1 MRFGRGRQSYRLG
14 IDGGRSLAKF
24 VLVSIAKSGEAAA
37 PQETFEAAILDHVRA
52 AVIVAD
58 EHLRITY
65 CNPAAAELLG
75 ASGQETPGWSLA
87 ELFQGDGA
95 SQQVARGDYA
105 GELQCRRRDGSVFAA
120 QVRAAPFN
128 LPGRSARGVVL
139 SMQEVARTEAELRK
153 SHELLRLAQVAAMVG
168 IWEWDPATQ
177 ELWWT
182 PELAVLYGYPAE
194 DVHSYSDWS
203 SRVNPNDLRRV
214 EDERTRALAEHRP
227 FDVEFRLEHPSGSTR
242 WLRTRGGAIYDE
254 HGRPSRVFGITIDM
268 TERRRIEEALREAE
282 RKDEFLAVLSH
293 ELRNPLTP
301 IRNSLAILERAV
313 PGGSQALRAQ
323 AVIGRQV
330 GHLARLVDDLL
341 DVTRIARGKA
351 QLQQDR
357 FELGEIVGRTV
368 EDYRAAFVN
377 GGIAFVDAISADS
390 MWLVGDATRITQ
402 VVGNLLSNEV
412 KFTPRGGRVR
422 LTLERRDDTAVLS
435 VRDDGQGIAPDVLD
449 HIFEPFAQAPQT
461 PDRRSGGLGLGLA
474 LVRGLVQLHGGSVAV
489 SSAGLGRGAE
499 FTVHLPLEALPVM
512 GAEPA
517 ASNRRIRRRR
527 VLIIEDN
534 TEAAD
539 TLREV
544 LELSGHE
551 VQVAF
556 DGPGGLRDAGAFHP
570 DVVLCDIGLPGMT
583 GYEVARALRADERLR
598 GTLLVALT
606 GYSLPEDKRRASD
619 AGFAHHVRKPPNLDE
634 LLGLVDTTGGERQR
648 PSPL

>member
-1 MRFGRGRQSYRLG
+1 VF
-14 IDGGRSLAKF
+14 
-24 VLVSIAKSGEAAA
+24 IATSGEAAA
-37 PQETFEAAILDHVRA
+37 AAHGAFERAILEHVRA

-58 EHLRITY
+58 ERLQVTY
-65 CNPAAAELLG
+65 CNPAADELLG
-75 ASGQETPGWSLA
+75 ASGERTLGWPLA
-87 ELFQGDGA
+87 ELFQGEGA
-95 SQQVARGDYA
+95 TQQVARCDYT
-105 GELQCRRRDGSVFAA
+105 GELQCRRRDGSVFVAH
-120 QVRAAPFN
+120 VRAAPLK
-128 LPGRSARGVVL
+128 LPGMSAPGVVL
-139 SMQEVARTEAELRK
+139 SMHEVARAEAELRK

-168 IWEWDPATQ
+168 IWEWDPTTQ

-203 SRVNPNDLRRV
+203 SRVDPNDLRRV

-227 FDVEFRLEHPSGSTR
+227 FDVEFRLETPSGTTR

-268 TERRRIEEALREAE
+268 TERRRVEEALREAE

-323 AVIGRQV
+323 AIIGRQV

-351 QLQQDR
+351 QLQRER

-368 EDYRAAFVN
+368 EDYRAAFVD
-377 GGIAFVDAISADS
+377 GGIAFAEAISADP
-390 MWLVGDATRITQ
+390 MWLVGDATRIAQ
-402 VVGNLLSNEV
+402 VVGNLLANAA
-412 KFTPRGGRVR
+412 KFTPRGGRVK
-422 LTLERRDDTAVLS
+422 LTLERADDTAELR

-449 HIFEPFAQAPQT
+449 HVFEAFAQAPQT
-461 PDRRSGGLGLGLA
+461 PDRKGGGLGLGLA
-474 LVRGLVQLHGGSVAV
+474 LVRGFVQLHGGSVAV
-489 SSAGLGRGAE
+489 SSAGVGRGAE
-499 FTVHLPLEALPVM
+499 FTVHLPLEAMPVM
-512 GAEPA
+512 RAEPR
-517 ASNRRIRRRR
+517 ASNRPVRRRR

-534 TEAAD
+534 TDAAD

-544 LELSGHE
+544 LELCGHE
-551 VQVAF
+551 VRVAF
-556 DGPGGLRDAGAFHP
+556 DGPEGLRVAGAFDP
-570 DVVLCDIGLPGMT
+570 DVLLCDIGLPGMT
-583 GYEVARALRADERLR
+583 GYEVARTLRADERLR
-598 GTLLVALT
+598 GTVLVALT
-606 GYSLPEDKRRASD
+606 GYSLPDDLRRASD

-634 LLGLVDTTGGERQR
+634 LIRLLDATGGERER
-648 PSPL
+648 PPPAAETNA